1 MGEADKIASL
11 NIGSMETTAD
21 DRLSSDPAYL
31 TSRVAELE
39 RELRLVRGVATQA
52 DATIDQLAKQ
62 RDAHM
67 AEIIRAREIIERIS
81 GEREAFFV
89 ALVGIRLK
97 CVDGVDEGCD
107 EFLANRNLICASPD
121 LLSVA
126 KRWATLYAPGAE
138 MHTPNYVLERTS
150 LLADTREAIAKAT
163 GADAND

>member
-1 MGEADKIASL
+1 MSEADKIASL

-97 CVDGVDEGCD
+97 KSEPRKPGVGD
-107 EFLANRNLICASPD
+107 D
-121 LLSVA
+121 LLNVSDFDDEI
-126 KRWATLYAPGAE
+126 PF
-138 MHTPNYVLERTS
+138 
-150 LLADTREAIAKAT
+150 
-163 GADAND
+163 

>member
-1 MGEADKIASL
+1 MSEADKIASL

-97 CVDGVDEGCD
+97 CVDGVNARPFERLRVIHD
-107 EFLANRNLICASPD
+107 
-121 LLSVA
+121 VA
-126 KRWATLYAPGAE
+126 CIAIDA
-138 MHTPNYVLERTS
+138 
-150 LLADTREAIAKAT
+150 LADEAEACALFEEA
-163 GADAND
+163 GGE